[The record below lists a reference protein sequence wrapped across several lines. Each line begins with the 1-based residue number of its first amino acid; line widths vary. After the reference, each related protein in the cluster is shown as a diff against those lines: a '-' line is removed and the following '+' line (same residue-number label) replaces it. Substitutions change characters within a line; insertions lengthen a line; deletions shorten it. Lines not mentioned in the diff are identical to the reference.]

1 MAPRVKAEQTPTEEA
16 KIIGEAE
23 FKRLVRKLKAEE
35 STISEG
41 KGRMGSAVENAVA
54 KHNLHTDALRLAR
67 KYEKKA
73 PAAAAEFMLHLQTY
87 FDYLKLGAAEDDLVE
102 TPEERR
108 GKMAAV
114 AAE

>member
-23 FKRLVRKLKAEE
+23 FKRLVRKLKAGEG
-35 STISEG
+35 TISEA
-41 KGRMGSAVENAVA
+41 KGQMGSAVENAVA
-54 KHNLHTDALRLAR
+54 KHNLHPDALRLVR
-67 KYEKKA
+67 KYDRKS
-73 PAAAAEFMLHLQTY
+73 PTAAAEFMTHLMIY
-87 FDYLKLGAAEDDLVE
+87 WDYMKLGAAEDDLVE

>member
-23 FKRLVRKLKAEE
+23 FKRLVKKLKAEE
-35 STISEG
+35 SGISES

-73 PAAAAEFMLHLQTY
+73 PTAAAEFFLHLETY
-87 FDYLKLGAAEDDLVE
+87 FTYLGLGKDEDLVSFFYLIQIILQRYE
-102 TPEERR
+102 N
-108 GKMAAV
+108 
-114 AAE
+114 

>member
-23 FKRLVRKLKAEE
+23 FKRLVKKLKAEE
-35 STISEG
+35 SGISES

-54 KHNLHTDALRLAR
+54 KHNLHTDALRLTR
-67 KYEKKA
+67 KYMKKS
-73 PAAAAEFMLHLQTY
+73 PAAAAEFVLHLQTY
-87 FDYLKLGAAEDDLVE
+87 FGYLGLGDPDEDLVE

-108 GKMAAV
+108 GKIAAV